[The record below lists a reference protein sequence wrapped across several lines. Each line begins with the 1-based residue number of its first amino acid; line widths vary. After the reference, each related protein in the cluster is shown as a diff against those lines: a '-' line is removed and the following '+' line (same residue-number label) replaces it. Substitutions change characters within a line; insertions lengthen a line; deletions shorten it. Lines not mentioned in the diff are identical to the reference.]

1 MKIAIIGT
9 GIAGNVVAHHLHP
22 HHDIEIFEASGHV
35 GGHAHTHNIRRGNGT
50 YAVDTGFIVFNER
63 TYPNFTALL
72 KQLGVATQP
81 TRMSFS
87 VRDER
92 SGLEYNGTNL
102 NTLFAQRRNL
112 LRPGFLGMIR
122 DILRFNKEAPLLLN
136 RDGEGLCA
144 NDLTLEEYLAG
155 NRYGRAFIEQYI
167 VPMGSAIWSANA
179 SEILRFPASFFIR
192 FFHNHGMLSIDDRPQ
207 WRTIAGGSANYVKA
221 LTAPFRKRIHLRTP
235 VLGIVR
241 MPGCVML
248 KTQGT
253 EAARFDAVFVACHSD
268 DALKLLA
275 DPTPAE
281 KDILGA
287 IPYRENAAVLHTDP
301 RLLPRRKLAR
311 AAWNYHLHD
320 NAGGQVALTYDMNVL
335 QALKSPE
342 PFLVTLNRTADIEA
356 SKVIQRITYRHPLF
370 TQAAV
375 AVQKRQAEINGP
387 LNTYFCGAYWRNG
400 FHEDGVASAL
410 TALSHFHEY
419 SSHAQRTLRRPG

>member
-1 MKIAIIGT
+1 MKIAIVGT

-35 GGHAHTHNIRRGNGT
+35 GGHAHTHNILRGGGT

-72 KQLGVATQP
+72 KQLGVATQA
-81 TRMSFS
+81 TQMSFS

-112 LRPGFLGMIR
+112 LRPKFLAMIR
-122 DILRFNKEAPLLLN
+122 DILRFNKQAPLVLAGSAENLS
-136 RDGEGLCA
+136 GHGP
-144 NDLTLEEYLAG
+144 TLEQYLAN

-192 FFHNHGMLSIDDRPQ
+192 FFHNHGMLSIDERPQ
-207 WRTIAGGSANYVKA
+207 WKTITGGSANYVKA

-253 EAARFDAVFVACHSD
+253 EAARFDAVFVACHGD
-268 DALKLLA
+268 DALELLA

-281 KDILGA
+281 QDILGA
-287 IPYRENAAVLHTDP
+287 IPYSENEAVLHTDT
-301 RLLPRRKLAR
+301 RLLPRNKLAR
-311 AAWNYHLHD
+311 AAWNYHLRD
-320 NAGGQVALTYDMNVL
+320 NTEGQVAVTYDMNVL
-335 QALKSPE
+335 QDLKSPE
-342 PFLVTLNRTADIEA
+342 PFLVTLNRTGDIEA
-356 SKVIQRITYRHPLF
+356 GKVIKRITYRHPLF
-370 TQAAV
+370 TPQAV
-375 AVQKRQAEINGP
+375 AAQKHQAEINGP
-387 LNTYFCGAYWRNG
+387 LNTYFCGTYWRNG
-400 FHEDGVASAL
+400 FHEDGVVSAL
-410 TALSHFHEY
+410 SALSHFHEY
-419 SSHAQRTLRRPG
+419 SSNAQRTLRRAG